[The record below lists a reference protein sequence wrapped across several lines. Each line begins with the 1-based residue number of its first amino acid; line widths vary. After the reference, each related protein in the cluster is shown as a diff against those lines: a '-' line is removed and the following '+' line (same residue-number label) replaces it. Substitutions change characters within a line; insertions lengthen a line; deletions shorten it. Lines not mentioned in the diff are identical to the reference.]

1 MNFSVPIPLILAYGV
16 LFVNGWTD
24 APNSIAT
31 AVSTGAISFKR
42 ASVLCASFNLL
53 GVIIAYFVSTSI
65 AEFVFSLGD
74 FDSYVTMGISIVFL
88 TMILFGVIS
97 WYFGLPSSESHA
109 MISGLVGVSFA
120 ISGDL
125 TGIKKVGA
133 VFVFM
138 VFSCISAFTLSYL
151 TRRIFKWKLPY
162 KRLQILSC
170 SLTSFMHGWQG
181 GLKFIGIIAFL
192 LGIDI
197 TKAKVP
203 IFLMLSVAFV
213 LALGALLG
221 GKRIIASMGENLVKM
236 RHISSFSSDIG
247 TYLSLLICSLLGMPV
262 STGNIKC
269 LAIMGVGF
277 CEKEAINKKTT
288 IKLFVS
294 FIAVFP
300 ICFLIS
306 YFLMRLFLCF

>member
-1 MNFSVPIPLILAYGV
+1 MTVSIIIPLILAYGV

-31 AVSTGAISFKR
+31 AVSTNAISYKK
-42 ASVLCASFNLL
+42 ATILCGCFNLL
-53 GVIIAYFVSTSI
+53 GVVIAYFVSTSV
-65 AEFVFSLGD
+65 AEFVFNAGNLGNYT
-74 FDSYVTMGISIVFL
+74 SIGISVVFF

-109 MISGLVGVSFA
+109 MLSGLAGASFA
-120 ISGDL
+120 ASNDL
-125 TGIKKVGA
+125 EDTKKVGY

-138 VFSCISAFTLSYL
+138 VFSCVLAFVLSYL
-151 TRRIFKWKLPY
+151 SRLIFKWNLSY
-162 KRLQILSC
+162 KGLQVISC

-197 TKAKVP
+197 SRTKIPVL
-203 IFLMLSVAFV
+203 LMLSVAVV
-213 LALGALLG
+213 LSLGALMG
-221 GKRIIASMGENLVKM
+221 GKRIISSIGENIVKL
-236 RHISSFSSDIG
+236 RHVSSFSSDIG
-247 TYLSLLICSLLGMPV
+247 TYFSLLICSLLGMPV

-269 LAIMGVGF
+269 LAIMGVGV
-277 CEKEAINKKTT
+277 CEKQPLNKKTT

-306 YFLMRLFLCF
+306 YFIMKLFLKY